1 MKKIECSKKIL
12 IVSYVTAI
20 TATII
25 VIGLTLAGVSASDFS
40 AVVLAIW
47 GEVAAANSFYL
58 MKARRENKAKYAQEF
73 IKELADTYGIE
84 NVTSVLGIVLQ
95 D

>member
-12 IVSYVTAI
+12 IVSYATAI
-20 TATII
+20 VATVI
-25 VIGLTLAGVSASDFS
+25 VVMMALFHVDAAYFS
-40 AVVLAIW
+40 SVALAIW

-58 MKARRENKAKYAQEF
+58 LKARRENKAKYAQEF
-73 IKELADTYGIE
+73 IKELANTYGIE
-84 NVTSVLGIVLQ
+84 NVTNVLGIVLQ